1 MRYELRTTFR
11 PETAEVL
18 SPDAI
23 GDADRLLR
31 WLYEYLPT
39 RATMGCDVARPQ
51 WLGNRYSEPEVEFQ
65 LVTRYRNAFEATAD
79 RLRIEDAM
87 SSRPPNPHIPKAEFG
102 FDLLV
107 LYGEDELVWAADPIK
122 KITHP

>member
-11 PETAEVL
+11 LADRGVL
-18 SPDAI
+18 SPDTI

-31 WLYEYLPT
+31 WLYESLPT
-39 RATMGCDVARPQ
+39 RVTMGCDVSRPQ
-51 WLGNRYSEPEVEFQ
+51 WRGNRYSEPDVEFQ

-79 RLRIEDAM
+79 RLRIEHAM
-87 SSRPPNPHIPKAEFG
+87 AAQPPAGKVPGAVCQ

-107 LYGEDELVWAADPIK
+107 VYGEDDLVWAADPIK